1 MMTKKPT
8 WRVVLA
14 SLFCLMLIQP
24 VSSEETAKEAAKP
37 QKSEHDWLV
46 KHPTIQKLLKLHN
59 QERARNGMP
68 ALTLNTKMCLKAQE
82 HATWMAET
90 GYYQHSS
97 LPWPEIIFQGPTS
110 AAAAVNGWIASPAHH
125 SIMLTGSQAG
135 FGYMVLNG
143 QYYWVGV
150 FQ

>member
-1 MMTKKPT
+1 MTIKLP

-14 SLFCLMLIQP
+14 SLFCLLLIQP
-24 VSSEETAKEAAKP
+24 VSSEEEKKEG
-37 QKSEHDWLV
+37 EHDWLI
-46 KHPTIQKLLKLHN
+46 KHPTIVKLLKLHN
-59 QERARNGMP
+59 EERARNGLP
-68 ALTLNTKMCLKAQE
+68 SLTLNTRMCLKAQE

-110 AAAAVNGWIASPAHH
+110 AVAAVNGWIASPAHH

>member
-1 MMTKKPT
+1 MAIKPS

-14 SLFCLMLIQP
+14 SLLCLLLIQP
-24 VSSEETAKEAAKP
+24 VSAEETKK
-37 QKSEHDWLV
+37 KGEHDWLI

-59 QERARNGMP
+59 QERARNGLP
-68 ALTLNTKMCLKAQE
+68 ALTLNTQMCLRAQE
-82 HATWMAET
+82 HAKWMAET
-90 GYYQHSS
+90 GYYQHSN

-110 AAAAVNGWIASPAHH
+110 AEAAVNGWIASPAHH

>member
-1 MMTKKPT
+1 MTLKPS

-14 SLFCLMLIQP
+14 SLFCLLLIQP
-24 VSSEETAKEAAKP
+24 VSSEEEK
-37 QKSEHDWLV
+37 KSDEHDWLI
-46 KHPTIQKLLKLHN
+46 KHPTIVKLLKLHN
-59 QERARNGMP
+59 EERARNGLSP
-68 ALTLNTKMCLKAQE
+68 LTLNTRMCLKAQE

>member
-1 MMTKKPT
+1 MTVKPS

-14 SLFCLMLIQP
+14 SLFCLLLIQP
-24 VSSEETAKEAAKP
+24 VSSEEEKKGG
-37 QKSEHDWLV
+37 EHDWLI
-46 KHPTIQKLLKLHN
+46 KHPTIVKLLKLHN
-59 QERARNGMP
+59 EERARNGLP
-68 ALTLNTKMCLKAQE
+68 SLSLNTRMCLKAQE

-135 FGYMVLNG
+135 FGYMVMNG